1 MFHNREDKGKRRFIG
16 VLKQEWNSFQND
28 NVEVRENNAKTV
40 SLALSHALSL
50 SHAPK
55 GEYPDQPILHAC

>member
-40 SLALSHALSL
+40 SLALSHA
-50 SHAPK
+50 PK